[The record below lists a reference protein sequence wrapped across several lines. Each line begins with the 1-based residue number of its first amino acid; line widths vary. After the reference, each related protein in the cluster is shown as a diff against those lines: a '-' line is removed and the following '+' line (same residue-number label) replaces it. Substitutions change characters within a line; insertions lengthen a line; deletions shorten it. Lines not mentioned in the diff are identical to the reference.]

1 MKCLVQ
7 LQTCSSHDI
16 KPWWDPI
23 IERPWKRPW
32 KKSSTPRRGN
42 GDREI
47 TFLKSKV
54 ETLEI
59 LHFYCWFS
67 SGLSNW
73 FDVNLKTYMGLVL
86 ENVGKTASFI
96 IMFFTKIAILGY
108 TPCSDTSTCW
118 STCRRHISVSIN
130 LGVSENMA
138 MRLYH
143 DVYPKNCHYLDQ
155 KKKEKASGKKKRKK
169 NIWNLG
175 SSQHVPT

>member
-23 IERPWKRPW
+23 IERPW

-169 NIWNLG
+169 NIWKLG